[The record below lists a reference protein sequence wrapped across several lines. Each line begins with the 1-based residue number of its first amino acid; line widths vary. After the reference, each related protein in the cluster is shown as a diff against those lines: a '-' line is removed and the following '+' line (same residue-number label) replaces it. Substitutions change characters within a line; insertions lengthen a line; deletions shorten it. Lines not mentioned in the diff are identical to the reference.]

1 MRYTSGFIYYIC
13 GERLNLG
20 FLTRDLRISSR
31 KFLAAILLN
40 SGTLAWF
47 FLLIYYLKEFFPAIS
62 LNDPL
67 WSSYQIGECLFFG
80 SAIIWAIV
88 NSVIGSRINR
98 RYILGSSIL
107 LGTFS
112 TMLAAVVQGTFF
124 AAIISFLLGMSLG
137 LGLPSSMA
145 VVADY
150 TVVEERARV
159 SGTVILGAFILA
171 IGTIGVIGLLQLEI
185 LTAVLLFAL
194 VRSTSILALI
204 FDKCN
209 VERSELQEK
218 TRLPSGAYR
227 EFFFY
232 LAPWVMFTIAAGLA
246 SNLIPPD
253 IDKSF
258 GEAMRFV
265 FIAVFGFGSGI
276 AADKFGR
283 RKSIMAGT
291 LILGTSFALIGLFG
305 MSQTLV
311 TVYLAISG
319 IAWGLFFVVFLAVP
333 GDLSVLSSREK
344 FYGLGY
350 ILPIAILFGLAS
362 VPFLYFPPG
371 VEESVTQMLSLFI
384 YLSIIPVWRA
394 KETLPEGKMRERK
407 LRDYT
412 EKVGEIIKESRKR
425 R

>member
-1 MRYTSGFIYYIC
+1 
-13 GERLNLG
+13 LHLG

-31 KFLAAILLN
+31 KFLSVILLN

-47 FLLIYYLKEFFPAIS
+47 FLFIYFMAEFFSAMTF
-62 LNDPL
+62 NDPL

-80 SAIIWAIV
+80 SAIIWATV
-88 NSVIGSRINR
+88 GSVIGSRINR
-98 RYILGSSIL
+98 RYLLGSSIL

-112 TMLAAVVQGTFF
+112 MMFAAVVQGMVF
-124 AAIISFLLGMSLG
+124 AAVISFLLGMSLG
-137 LGLPSSMA
+137 LGLPSSMSLI
-145 VVADY
+145 ADY

-159 SGTVILGAFILA
+159 SGIVILGTFIVAF
-171 IGTIGVIGLLQLEI
+171 GTIGVIGILQLEI
-185 LTAVLLFAL
+185 LTAVLLFAV
-194 VRSTSILALI
+194 VRSTSLLALI

-209 VERSELQEK
+209 VEKLELQEK
-218 TRLPSGAYR
+218 TRLPIGAYR

-232 LAPWVMFTIAAGLA
+232 LVPWVMFTIAAGLA
-246 SNLIPPD
+246 INLIPAN
-253 IDKSF
+253 IDTSF
-258 GEAMRFV
+258 GTALRFV

-276 AADKFGR
+276 VADKFGR
-283 RKSIMAGT
+283 RRTIMAGT
-291 LILGTSFALIGLFG
+291 LVLGTSFALIGLFG

-333 GDLSVLSSREK
+333 GDLSVLGSREK

-362 VPFLYFPPG
+362 VPFLYLPPG
-371 VEESVTQMLSLFI
+371 VEGSVTQILSLLV

-394 KETLPEGKMRERK
+394 KETLPEGKTRERK

-412 EKVGEIIKESRKR
+412 EKVGEIIQESRKR